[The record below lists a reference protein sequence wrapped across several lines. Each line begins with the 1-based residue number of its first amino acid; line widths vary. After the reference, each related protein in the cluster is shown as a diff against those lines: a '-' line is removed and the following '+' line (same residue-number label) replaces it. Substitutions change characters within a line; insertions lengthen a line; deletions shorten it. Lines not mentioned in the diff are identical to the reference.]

1 MSPDP
6 PGFRLATGELA
17 DWLDR
22 QDPDCWWLVD
32 GDPLLMGLVSFPT
45 TGDVLAARLRK
56 IDQPLLVLDDRDKSG
71 SADLSADDLDRHVY
85 LDEHD
90 QERIFRLQWDTTPP
104 GVEWLLIEDKES
116 ARLARSSDEDY

>member
-1 MSPDP
+1 MPPDP
-6 PGFRLATGELA
+6 PGFRLTSGELA

-56 IDQPLLVLDDRDKSG
+56 IDRPLLVLDDRKEFEP
-71 SADLSADDLDRHVY
+71 AELSVDDLDDHFY
-85 LDEHD
+85 LDDHD
-90 QERIFRLQWDTTPP
+90 QERIFRLRWDTTPP

-116 ARLARSSDEDY
+116 AALARSSGEDD